1 MSLNEWIREYRD
13 YPVGEASRPLRR
25 PASSAE
31 LPPHEADY
39 EESAAP
45 YVILPADRLRD
56 RTPRW
61 MRRAERVGYA
71 PARSF

>member
-1 MSLNEWIREYRD
+1 MSLSEWIREYRD
-13 YPVGEASRPLRR
+13 YPVDEATRPVRR
-25 PASSAE
+25 QALSSE
-31 LPPHEADY
+31 LAPSEPQY
-39 EESAAP
+39 EESTAP

-71 PARSF
+71 PARSI

>member
-13 YPVGEASRPLRR
+13 YPVDEAVRQVRR
-25 PASSAE
+25 PALSSE
-31 LPPHEADY
+31 LGRPEPPY
-39 EESAAP
+39 EESTAP
-45 YVILPADRLRD
+45 YAIVPADRLRD

-71 PARSF
+71 PARSI